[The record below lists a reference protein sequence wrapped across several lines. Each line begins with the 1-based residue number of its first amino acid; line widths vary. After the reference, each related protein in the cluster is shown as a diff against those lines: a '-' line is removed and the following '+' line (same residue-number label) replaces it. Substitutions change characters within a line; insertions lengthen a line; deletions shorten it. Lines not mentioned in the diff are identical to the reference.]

1 MRYTTVYVVGQIGQ
15 SNSLLGLG
23 LLRWCFLLL
32 RFLRLFVRLLKSPHA
47 MKDSPRMSHHVDL
60 YLISGHFRS
69 CPPMSSNVCCAIH
82 LIHTHTH
89 PNLFDSYS
97 LTASYSI
104 LQHSATNFGV
114 STGPCLALWGIV
126 VYCEGCDRSPNS
138 AASTVGAR
146 SDATALEKWEMEG
159 ETRGNTT
166 GPRV

>member
-1 MRYTTVYVVGQIGQ
+1 MYVVGQIGQ
-15 SNSLLGLG
+15 SNLLLGLG

-69 CPPMSSNVCCAIH
+69 YQVMSSNVLQCLLCNTPYTYT
-82 LIHTHTH
+82 HTHTQIFLILTVLQH
-89 PNLFDSYS
+89 

-104 LQHSATNFGV
+104 QLLTLEFQLV
-114 STGPCLALWGIV
+114 STINLCEVLLCN
-126 VYCEGCDRSPNS
+126 CEGCDRSPNS

-146 SDATALEKWEMEG
+146 SDATALEK
-159 ETRGNTT
+159 
-166 GPRV
+166 